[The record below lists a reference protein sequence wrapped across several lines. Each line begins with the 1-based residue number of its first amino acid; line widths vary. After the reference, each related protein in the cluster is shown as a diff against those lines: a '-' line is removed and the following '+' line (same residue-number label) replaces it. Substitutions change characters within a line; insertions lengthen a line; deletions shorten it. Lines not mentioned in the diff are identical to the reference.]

1 MNSFQKYTS
10 SKQQVNVTFLLHC
23 VVIYIYTIHVWIY
36 SLQAA
41 FIFLYLCLAAWA
53 ALGDEFGQMLT
64 LGLHTHSLIVATI
77 IHPLGHV
84 TAAGWIVSLAKE
96 DL

>member
-1 MNSFQKYTS
+1 MWGY
-10 SKQQVNVTFLLHC
+10 
-23 VVIYIYTIHVWIY
+23 Y

-41 FIFLYLCLAAWA
+41 FIFLNLCLAAWA

-64 LGLHTHSLIVATI
+64 LGLHAHSFIVATI

-84 TAAGWIVSLAKE
+84 TAAGRIVSLAKE
-96 DL
+96 Y